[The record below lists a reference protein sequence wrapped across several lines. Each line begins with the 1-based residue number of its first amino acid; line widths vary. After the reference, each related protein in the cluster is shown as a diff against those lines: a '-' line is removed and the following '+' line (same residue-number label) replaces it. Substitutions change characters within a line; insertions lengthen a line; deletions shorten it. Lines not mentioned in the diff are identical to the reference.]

1 MPQVLFKLHSDIFR
15 DPNGALDM
23 RPRAS
28 SVAIRIRSCLL
39 IGNHSSI
46 SAEESHRPWKE
57 LHPNCDAG
65 FGQGDR
71 LRQLGIGEVR
81 NRKWF
86 ARSRSVYWHKLCRRL
101 PQIEFCQRCA
111 RGEAEEGIRAV
122 IAGGLPSFGQKYPCH
137 SREQERW
144 FIMTVTR
151 ASTGSDVVIVHND
164 VTQLVQAERGNAEAE
179 RRLMLAHERFEA
191 NRALA
196 ESEERFRKIVDTA
209 IDAIV
214 IIDDQGRIQSLNHA
228 AERISASIAVRR
240 WKQRLAFHGRA
251 ALHVSG
257 ASAGGQVEGHRKDGS
272 TFPVKLCVAAWR
284 TAGKRYFAGIMRDI
298 TKMQSHS

>member
-1 MPQVLFKLHSDIFR
+1 
-15 DPNGALDM
+15 
-23 RPRAS
+23 
-28 SVAIRIRSCLL
+28 
-39 IGNHSSI
+39 
-46 SAEESHRPWKE
+46 
-57 LHPNCDAG
+57 
-65 FGQGDR
+65 
-71 LRQLGIGEVR
+71 
-81 NRKWF
+81 
-86 ARSRSVYWHKLCRRL
+86 
-101 PQIEFCQRCA
+101 
-111 RGEAEEGIRAV
+111 
-122 IAGGLPSFGQKYPCH
+122 
-137 SREQERW
+137 
-144 FIMTVTR
+144 MTVTR

-228 AERISASIAVRR
+228 AERIFGIDRREAV
-240 WKQRLAFHGRA
+240 GSN
-251 ALHVSG
+251 VSLFMAEPRYMFQE